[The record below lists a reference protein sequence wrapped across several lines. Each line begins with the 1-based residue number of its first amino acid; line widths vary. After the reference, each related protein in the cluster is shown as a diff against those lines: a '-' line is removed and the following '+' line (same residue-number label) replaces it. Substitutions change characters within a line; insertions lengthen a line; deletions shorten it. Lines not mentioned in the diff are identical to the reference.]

1 MNFRMAQRIL
11 GLMLMIFSL
20 TMLPP
25 IAVSF
30 IYADGHWEPFLVSA
44 AIIASAGLVLW
55 MPARNTR
62 RDLRLRD
69 GFLIVAVFWVF
80 LGLAGATP
88 LFLSDVP
95 DLSFTD
101 SVFEAVSGFTTTG
114 TTVIVGLDELPK
126 SILYY
131 RQQIQWFGGMGIIV
145 LAVAILPILGIGGMS
160 LYKAETPGPM
170 KDHKL
175 TPRITQTAKALWTI
189 YLSLT
194 VACIGAYWLVGMD
207 LFDAVA
213 HAFSTVSTA
222 GFSPY
227 DAGLTHFNGMG
238 VEAVATVFMFLSGAS
253 FALHFTVLKRR
264 ELGAYWRD
272 TEFKAYFLL
281 TAAVTVFAAVYLR
294 AMSEFPTLAD
304 SFRHAAFQVVSM
316 QTTTGLLTEGFAHWP
331 GALPVLLVF
340 LLIHRRL
347 RGLDHRRHEGDPLA
361 HRVSPGRRRTQA
373 AGAPERRGPGQAGR
387 PPGAAADHPRR
398 RRLLCDVPHR
408 VRRPDAPAHDVRP
421 RPGDGLVRDCGVAQ
435 QRRAGAR
442 GRDDD
447 LPRRVRLREVGLRDR
462 HGHRAAR
469 DLCAAAPAD
478 AGVLGTLRWRC
489 ARTSS

>member
-44 AIIASAGLVLW
+44 AIIASAGLLLW

-62 RDLRLRD
+62 RDLRVRD
-69 GFLIVAVFWVF
+69 GFLIVSVFWVF

-194 VACIGAYWLVGMD
+194 VACVAAYWLVGMN

-227 DAGLTHFNGMG
+227 DAGLKHFDSMG

-281 TAAVTVFAAVYLR
+281 TAGVTVFAGVYLR
-294 AMSEFPTLAD
+294 AMSEFPTLAE

-316 QTTTGLLTEGFAHWP
+316 QTTTGLVTGGIAHWP
-331 GALPVLLVF
+331 GALPVLLV
-340 LLIHRRL
+340 LLTFI
-347 RGLDHRRHEGDPLA
+347 GGC
-361 HRVSPGRRRTQA
+361 
-373 AGAPERRGPGQAGR
+373 AGSTTGGMKVIRWLVVFRQGVAELKQLVHPSAEVPVKLAGR
-387 PPGAAADHPRR
+387 PVPQRIILGVGGFFAMYLIVFAVLMLLLMMFDFDQVTAWSTVAASLNNVGPGLADVTMTFRDVSDSAKWVCALAMLIG
-398 RRLLCDVPHR
+398 RLEIFALLLLLT
-408 VRRPDAPAHDVRP
+408 PAFWER
-421 RPGDGLVRDCGVAQ
+421 
-435 QRRAGAR
+435 
-442 GRDDD
+442 
-447 LPRRVRLREVGLRDR
+447 
-462 HGHRAAR
+462 
-469 DLCAAAPAD
+469 
-478 AGVLGTLRWRC
+478 
-489 ARTSS
+489 

>member
-30 IYADGHWEPFLVSA
+30 IYSDGHWEPFMVSA
-44 AIIASAGLVLW
+44 AIIASAGLLLW

-88 LFLSDVP
+88 LYLSDVP

-194 VACIGAYWLVGMD
+194 VACVAAYWLAGMD
-207 LFDAVA
+207 VFDAVA

-227 DAGLTHFNGMG
+227 DAGLAHFSGMG
-238 VEAVATVFMFLSGAS
+238 VETVATVFMFLSGAS
-253 FALHFTVLKRR
+253 FALHFTVFKRR
-264 ELGAYWRD
+264 DLGAYWRD

-316 QTTTGLLTEGFAHWP
+316 QTTTGLLSEGFAHWP

-340 LLIHRRL
+340 LTFIGGCAGSTTGGMKVIRWLIVFRQGVAELKQLVHPSAEVPVKL
-347 RGLDHRRHEGDPLA
+347 
-361 HRVSPGRRRTQA
+361 
-373 AGAPERRGPGQAGR
+373 AGR
-387 PPGAAADHPRR
+387 PVPQRIILGVGGFFAMYLIVFAVLMLLLMMFDLDQVTAWSAIAASLNNVGPGLADVTMTFRDVSDSAKWVCAIAMVIG
-398 RRLLCDVPHR
+398 RLEIFALLLLLT
-408 VRRPDAPAHDVRP
+408 PAFWER
-421 RPGDGLVRDCGVAQ
+421 
-435 QRRAGAR
+435 
-442 GRDDD
+442 
-447 LPRRVRLREVGLRDR
+447 
-462 HGHRAAR
+462 
-469 DLCAAAPAD
+469 
-478 AGVLGTLRWRC
+478 
-489 ARTSS
+489 